1 MLSKLHKLD
10 FEPCSKQYYK
20 IDLLP
25 QIVVSQAS
33 SGERYNYSTKITW
46 KAVPMSR
53 LCTLSCLW
61 MELIEEIIFGRE
73 RFDEKSTMPKQSTER
88 PLAE

>member
-1 MLSKLHKLD
+1 
-10 FEPCSKQYYK
+10 
-20 IDLLP
+20 
-25 QIVVSQAS
+25 
-33 SGERYNYSTKITW
+33 
-46 KAVPMSR
+46 MSR
-53 LCTLSCLW
+53 LCILSCLW